1 MYASFVFCPLLTP
14 SLYKL
19 VYADTVKYKLVY
31 ADTVK
36 YNPDDVFNPLIKT
49 HLAGKEVPVGK
60 DAVVTS
66 LF

>member
-14 SLYKL
+14 SL
-19 VYADTVKYKLVY
+19 YKLVY